1 MDRLAPRPLAAALLL
16 VFAALAL
23 LPDGTVFNIGGTSF
37 EAASGRSVVRGSYR
51 WRRPRGFDL
60 LDGRF
65 VTLSARVRNARL
77 SVRDAEAT
85 EGDDASLDFV
95 VKLSP
100 AASDT
105 VTVAYTTSDGTAT
118 AGSDYEATS
127 GELTF
132 APGETTMTMSV
143 PIIDDNV
150 EDDGET
156 VNLELSGASG
166 ADIGDGTAV
175 GTIRNTEG
183 APTSASGALTAAFSD
198 VPAEHD
204 GESRFTFTLAFSED
218 VGDLSFRTLRDSAF
232 EVTGGDVKRA
242 LRHVEGSNERWTIEV
257 EPDSRADVVIT
268 LPETTD
274 CEAEGAV
281 CAPDGRMLSQA
292 VSETVSGPPAET
304 LTPLTAVFQDVPAE
318 HDGEGRFRFTLAF
331 SEDVGDLSFR
341 TLRDSA
347 FEVTSGDV
355 KRALRHV
362 EGSNERWTI
371 EVEPDSRADVVITLP
386 ETTDCEAEG
395 AVCAPDGRMLSQA
408 VSETVSGP
416 PAETLAPLT
425 AVFQDVPA
433 EHDGSTSFT
442 VRLAF
447 SEELASG
454 SGRKVGSALTL
465 TGARRGYVERVGNGR
480 DLYSFPVRPS
490 GNGAVTLTLSAS
502 ASDCA
507 ASSAVCTPDG
517 RMLSAAVSAA
527 VQGPPGLPVEDT
539 EVDEGN
545 PNILLYMA
553 DDMTWRDANTF
564 GNAAVHTPTLDRLA
578 EEGTTFTHVF
588 TATAMCSPT
597 RHMLYN
603 GQYPVRSGAYPNHAK
618 ARLGTKSMVHYLRA
632 LGYRVGLAGKSHVA
646 PDSVYRFERLSWGHP
661 DLDAIRRFIT
671 RSTSQPFALIVA
683 SPQPH
688 RPWRH
693 GDASRYDPASLE
705 LPPNFVDTP
714 ETRDALSRY
723 YAEITYLDDEFGS
736 VLRIL
741 ENNGVADDTLTM
753 FYNEQGMAAPL
764 VKATLYEA
772 GVRGSLIA
780 RWGDRIPA
788 GRTTDA
794 LVQINDLL
802 PTWIEAAGGEPA
814 PAIEGRSFL
823 HLLLEPGPGHR
834 DVVYG
839 IHTNTGQVANLDPYP
854 IRSIRDRRY
863 KLIWNLAHE
872 NRVTNQ
878 FTERD
883 HVGFYF
889 SWRARAETDAYAR
902 TLVERYERRPEFEF
916 YDLQEDP
923 HETINLADAEEHG
936 QHVAD
941 LLERLRAWM
950 EDQGDK
956 GLETELEAYEY
967 QVDRGEGA
975 RSSLVPAQ
983 VPCAYTVTPSHR
995 DVLWPAGTGE
1005 VRVTTSS
1012 TCAWTAASESVFLAV
1027 TSGAAGTGSG
1037 TVTWAVAG
1045 NAGGPRTG
1053 SLVVAGE
1060 RVTVFQASPTEFTD
1074 HPIDRGVTPVR
1085 AIHFLELR
1093 ARVDAL
1099 RMGAGLPGSG
1109 WTDPV
1114 LVPGVT
1120 PIKRVHLAELRTAL
1134 LEVYVAAGRPA
1145 PIYSTRA
1152 LTPGTTVIAAVD
1164 MMEVRAAVS
1173 ALDD

>member
-1 MDRLAPRPLAAALLL
+1 M
-16 VFAALAL
+16 
-23 LPDGTVFNIGGTSF
+23 
-37 EAASGRSVVRGSYR
+37 
-51 WRRPRGFDL
+51 
-60 LDGRF
+60 
-65 VTLSARVRNARL
+65 LSQEV
-77 SVRDAEAT
+77 S
-85 EGDDASLDFV
+85 
-95 VKLSP
+95 
-100 AASDT
+100 
-105 VTVAYTTSDGTAT
+105 VTV
-118 AGSDYEATS
+118 S
-127 GELTF
+127 GPPAEPL
-132 APGETTMTMSV
+132 
-143 PIIDDNV
+143 
-150 EDDGET
+150 
-156 VNLELSGASG
+156 
-166 ADIGDGTAV
+166 TAV
-175 GTIRNTEG
+175 
-183 APTSASGALTAAFSD
+183 FQD

-204 GESRFTFTLAFSED
+204 GESLFTFTLAFSED
-218 VGDLSFRTLRDSAF
+218 VGGLSFRTLRDSAF
-232 EVTGGDVKRA
+232 EVTRGDVKQA
-242 LRHVEGSNERWTIEV
+242 LRQVEGSNERWTIEV
-257 EPDSRADVVIT
+257 EPDSHGDVVIT

-281 CAPDGRMLSQA
+281 CAPDGRMLSQE
-292 VSETVSGPPAET
+292 VSVTVS
-304 LTPLTAVFQDVPAE
+304 
-318 HDGEGRFRFTLAF
+318 
-331 SEDVGDLSFR
+331 
-341 TLRDSA
+341 
-347 FEVTSGDV
+347 
-355 KRALRHV
+355 
-362 EGSNERWTI
+362 
-371 EVEPDSRADVVITLP
+371 
-386 ETTDCEAEG
+386 
-395 AVCAPDGRMLSQA
+395 
-408 VSETVSGP
+408 
-416 PAETLAPLT
+416 
-425 AVFQDVPA
+425 
-433 EHDGSTSFT
+433 
-442 VRLAF
+442 
-447 SEELASG
+447 
-454 SGRKVGSALTL
+454 
-465 TGARRGYVERVGNGR
+465 
-480 DLYSFPVRPS
+480 
-490 GNGAVTLTLSAS
+490 
-502 ASDCA
+502 
-507 ASSAVCTPDG
+507 
-517 RMLSAAVSAA
+517 
-527 VQGPPGLPVEDT
+527 GPPGLPVEDA
-539 EVDEGN
+539 EGT

-553 DDMTWRDANTF
+553 DDMTWRDANTL

-578 EEGTTFTHVF
+578 EEGATFTHVF
-588 TATAMCSPT
+588 TATALCSPT

-618 ARLGTKSMVHYLRA
+618 ARLGTKSMVHYLKA

-646 PDSVYRFERLSWGHP
+646 PDSVYPFERLWLGHP
-661 DLDAIRRFIT
+661 DLDPIRRFIT

-688 RPWRH
+688 RPWQH
-693 GDASRYDPASLE
+693 GDPSRYDPASLE

-723 YAEITYLDDEFGS
+723 YAEITYLDDEFGR

-764 VKATLYEA
+764 VKGTLYEA

-794 LVQINDLL
+794 LLQINDLL

-814 PAIEGRSFL
+814 PAVEGRSFL

-839 IHTNTGQVANLDPYP
+839 IHTSTGRTANLEPYP

-872 NRVTNQ
+872 NRVTNL

-883 HVGFYF
+883 TIGFYF
-889 SWRARAETDAYAR
+889 SWRARAETDDYAR
-902 TLVERYERRPEFEF
+902 TLVERYERRPELEF

-923 HETINLADAEEHG
+923 HETINHADAEEHG
-936 QHVAD
+936 QRIAD

-956 GLETELEAYEY
+956 GLETELEAPLH
-967 QVDRGEGA
+967 QVGATVAGSEGA

-1012 TCAWTAASESVFLAV
+1012 TCAWTAASESVFLGV

-1099 RMGAGLPGSG
+1099 RMGAGLPRLG

-1120 PIKRVHLAELRTAL
+1120 PIKQVHLAELRTAL
-1134 LEVYVAAGRPA
+1134 LEVYVAAGLPA

-1152 LTPGTTVIAAVD
+1152 LTSGTTVIAAVD
-1164 MMEVRAAVS
+1164 IMEVRAAVS
-1173 ALDD
+1173 ALDN

>member
-1 MDRLAPRPLAAALLL
+1 MRSHGETSMERPRPGALSL

-23 LPDGTVFNIGGTSF
+23 LP
-37 EAASGRSVVRGSYR
+37 GR
-51 WRRPRGFDL
+51 
-60 LDGRF
+60 
-65 VTLSARVRNARL
+65 
-77 SVRDAEAT
+77 AEAQT
-85 EGDDASLDFV
+85 ERTLVRYQWTNPGLSLIESQQV
-95 VKLSP
+95 RVL
-100 AASDT
+100 
-105 VTVAYTTSDGTAT
+105 
-118 AGSDYEATS
+118 
-127 GELTF
+127 
-132 APGETTMTMSV
+132 
-143 PIIDDNV
+143 
-150 EDDGET
+150 
-156 VNLELSGASG
+156 
-166 ADIGDGTAV
+166 
-175 GTIRNTEG
+175 RNTEG
-183 APTSASGALTAAFSD
+183 APTNAPGALTASFSD

-204 GESRFTFTLAFSED
+204 GESRF
-218 VGDLSFRTLRDSAF
+218 
-232 EVTGGDVKRA
+232 
-242 LRHVEGSNERWTIEV
+242 
-257 EPDSRADVVIT
+257 
-268 LPETTD
+268 
-274 CEAEGAV
+274 
-281 CAPDGRMLSQA
+281 
-292 VSETVSGPPAET
+292 
-304 LTPLTAVFQDVPAE
+304 
-318 HDGEGRFRFTLAF
+318 RFTLAF
-331 SEDVGDLSFR
+331 SEDVGGLSFR

-371 EVEPDSRADVVITLP
+371 EVEPGSRADVVITLP

-395 AVCAPDGRMLSQA
+395 AVCAPDGRMLSPA

-416 PAETLAPLT
+416 PAETLAPLESLT

-465 TGARRGYVERVGNGR
+465 TGARRGYVERVGKGR

-490 GNGAVTLTLSAS
+490 GNGTVTLTLSAS

-507 ASSAVCTPDG
+507 ASAAVCTPDG

-527 VQGPPGLPVEDT
+527 VQGPPGLPVEDA

-618 ARLGTKSMVHYLRA
+618 ARLRTKSMVHYLRA

-683 SPQPH
+683 VSTKF
-688 RPWRH
+688 
-693 GDASRYDPASLE
+693 GGSSSDA
-705 LPPNFVDTP
+705 
-714 ETRDALSRY
+714 
-723 YAEITYLDDEFGS
+723 
-736 VLRIL
+736 
-741 ENNGVADDTLTM
+741 
-753 FYNEQGMAAPL
+753 
-764 VKATLYEA
+764 
-772 GVRGSLIA
+772 
-780 RWGDRIPA
+780 
-788 GRTTDA
+788 
-794 LVQINDLL
+794 
-802 PTWIEAAGGEPA
+802 
-814 PAIEGRSFL
+814 
-823 HLLLEPGPGHR
+823 
-834 DVVYG
+834 
-839 IHTNTGQVANLDPYP
+839 
-854 IRSIRDRRY
+854 
-863 KLIWNLAHE
+863 
-872 NRVTNQ
+872 
-878 FTERD
+878 
-883 HVGFYF
+883 GF
-889 SWRARAETDAYAR
+889 
-902 TLVERYERRPEFEF
+902 
-916 YDLQEDP
+916 
-923 HETINLADAEEHG
+923 
-936 QHVAD
+936 
-941 LLERLRAWM
+941 RAWM

-956 GLETELEAYEY
+956 GLETELEAPLH
-967 QVDRGEGA
+967 QVTA

-1074 HPIDRGVTPVR
+1074 HPIDRGMTPVR
-1085 AIHFLELR
+1085 AVHFLELR

-1099 RMGAGLPGSG
+1099 RMGAGLPELG

-1120 PIKRVHLAELRTAL
+1120 PIKQVHLAELRTAL

-1152 LTPGTTVIAAVD
+1152 LTSGTTVIAAVD
-1164 MMEVRAAVS
+1164 VMEVRAAVS
-1173 ALDD
+1173 ALDN

>member
-1 MDRLAPRPLAAALLL
+1 
-16 VFAALAL
+16 
-23 LPDGTVFNIGGTSF
+23 
-37 EAASGRSVVRGSYR
+37 
-51 WRRPRGFDL
+51 
-60 LDGRF
+60 
-65 VTLSARVRNARL
+65 
-77 SVRDAEAT
+77 
-85 EGDDASLDFV
+85 
-95 VKLSP
+95 
-100 AASDT
+100 
-105 VTVAYTTSDGTAT
+105 
-118 AGSDYEATS
+118 
-127 GELTF
+127 
-132 APGETTMTMSV
+132 
-143 PIIDDNV
+143 
-150 EDDGET
+150 
-156 VNLELSGASG
+156 
-166 ADIGDGTAV
+166 
-175 GTIRNTEG
+175 
-183 APTSASGALTAAFSD
+183 
-198 VPAEHD
+198 
-204 GESRFTFTLAFSED
+204 
-218 VGDLSFRTLRDSAF
+218 
-232 EVTGGDVKRA
+232 
-242 LRHVEGSNERWTIEV
+242 
-257 EPDSRADVVIT
+257 
-268 LPETTD
+268 
-274 CEAEGAV
+274 
-281 CAPDGRMLSQA
+281 
-292 VSETVSGPPAET
+292 
-304 LTPLTAVFQDVPAE
+304 
-318 HDGEGRFRFTLAF
+318 
-331 SEDVGDLSFR
+331 
-341 TLRDSA
+341 
-347 FEVTSGDV
+347 
-355 KRALRHV
+355 
-362 EGSNERWTI
+362 
-371 EVEPDSRADVVITLP
+371 
-386 ETTDCEAEG
+386 
-395 AVCAPDGRMLSQA
+395 
-408 VSETVSGP
+408 
-416 PAETLAPLT
+416 
-425 AVFQDVPA
+425 
-433 EHDGSTSFT
+433 
-442 VRLAF
+442 
-447 SEELASG
+447 
-454 SGRKVGSALTL
+454 
-465 TGARRGYVERVGNGR
+465 
-480 DLYSFPVRPS
+480 
-490 GNGAVTLTLSAS
+490 
-502 ASDCA
+502 
-507 ASSAVCTPDG
+507 
-517 RMLSAAVSAA
+517 
-527 VQGPPGLPVEDT
+527 
-539 EVDEGN
+539 
-545 PNILLYMA
+545 
-553 DDMTWRDANTF
+553 
-564 GNAAVHTPTLDRLA
+564 
-578 EEGTTFTHVF
+578 
-588 TATAMCSPT
+588 
-597 RHMLYN
+597 
-603 GQYPVRSGAYPNHAK
+603 
-618 ARLGTKSMVHYLRA
+618 
-632 LGYRVGLAGKSHVA
+632 
-646 PDSVYRFERLSWGHP
+646 
-661 DLDAIRRFIT
+661 
-671 RSTSQPFALIVA
+671 
-683 SPQPH
+683 
-688 RPWRH
+688 
-693 GDASRYDPASLE
+693 
-705 LPPNFVDTP
+705 
-714 ETRDALSRY
+714 
-723 YAEITYLDDEFGS
+723 
-736 VLRIL
+736 
-741 ENNGVADDTLTM
+741 
-753 FYNEQGMAAPL
+753 
-764 VKATLYEA
+764 
-772 GVRGSLIA
+772 LIA

-839 IHTNTGQVANLDPYP
+839 IHTNTGQVADLYPYP

-878 FTERD
+878 LTERD

-956 GLETELEAYEY
+956 GLETELEAYKY

-1012 TCAWTAASESVFLAV
+1012 TCAWTAASESVFLSV

-1099 RMGAGLPGSG
+1099 RMGAGLPGLG

-1114 LVPGVT
+1114 LLPGVT

-1152 LTPGTTVIAAVD
+1152 LTSGTTVIAAVD

>member
-1 MDRLAPRPLAAALLL
+1 MEHGWPVAGPDAYPSVVRMEPDVAPRPLVEHTTAPRTSTEPAMVFIAVPPGFGHSAWTITSAAAPPSVAAYVAWGAGHRHRRAPGQHARPRSLAARGLPTAALLVLASLFPAPAEAQSVQTL
-16 VFAALAL
+16 VSNT
-23 LPDGTVFNIGGTSF
+23 GQT
-37 EAASGRSVVRGSYR
+37 RGS
-51 WRRPRGFDL
+51 
-60 LDGRF
+60 
-65 VTLSARVRNARL
+65 S
-77 SVRDAEAT
+77 
-85 EGDDASLDFV
+85 
-95 VKLSP
+95 
-100 AASDT
+100 T
-105 VTVAYTTSDGTAT
+105 VTNAQYAQAFTTGSND
-118 AGSDYEATS
+118 AGYGLSS
-127 GELTF
+127 IG
-132 APGETTMTMSV
+132 
-143 PIIDDNV
+143 
-150 EDDGET
+150 
-156 VNLELSGASG
+156 LELSGASG
-166 ADIGDGTAV
+166 ADIGDGAAV
-175 GTIRNTEG
+175 GTIRNTER
-183 APTSASGALTAAFSD
+183 APTNASGALTASFSD

-218 VGDLSFRTLRDSAF
+218 VGGLSFRTLRDSAF
-232 EVTGGDVKRA
+232 EVTRGDVKRA
-242 LRHVEGSNERWTIEV
+242 LRQVEGSNERWTIEV

-292 VSETVSGPPAET
+292 VSETVSGP

-318 HDGEGRFRFTLAF
+318 HDGESRFTFTLAF
-331 SEDVGDLSFR
+331 SEDVGGLGFR

-347 FEVTSGDV
+347 FEVTGGDV
-355 KRALRHV
+355 RRALRQV

-371 EVEPDSRADVVITLP
+371 EVEPGSRADVVITLP

-416 PAETLAPLT
+416 PAEPLTPLT

-465 TGARRGYVERVGNGR
+465 TEARRGVVVRVANGR
-480 DLYSFPVRPS
+480 DLYSFAVHPS
-490 GNGAVTLTLSAS
+490 GNGAVTLSLSAS
-502 ASDCA
+502 ATDCA

-517 RMLSAAVSAA
+517 RMLSAAVSAS
-527 VQGPPGLPVEDT
+527 VQGPPGLPVEDA
-539 EVDEGN
+539 EVDEGK

-578 EEGTTFTHVF
+578 GEGTTFTHVF

-618 ARLGTKSMVHYLRA
+618 ARLRTKSMVHYLRA

-780 RWGDRIPA
+780 RWGDQIPA

-839 IHTNTGQVANLDPYP
+839 IHTNTGQVANLEPYP

-878 FTERD
+878 LTERD

-936 QHVAD
+936 QRIAD

-956 GLETELEAYEY
+956 GLETELEAPLH
-967 QVDRGEGA
+967 QVA
-975 RSSLVPAQ
+975 APSSLVPAQ

-1060 RVTVFQASPTEFTD
+1060 RVTVFQSSPTEFTD

-1099 RMGAGLPGSG
+1099 RMGAGLPGLG

-1134 LEVYVAAGRPA
+1134 LEVYVATGRPA

-1152 LTPGTTVIAAVD
+1152 LTSGTTVIAAVD
-1164 MMEVRAAVS
+1164 IMEVRAAVS
-1173 ALDD
+1173 ALDN

>member
-1 MDRLAPRPLAAALLL
+1 MRVDDFIGDGDGGSARAALLAAALLL
-16 VFAALAL
+16 VFAAL
-23 LPDGTVFNIGGTSF
+23 TVLT
-37 EAASGRSVVRGSYR
+37 GR
-51 WRRPRGFDL
+51 
-60 LDGRF
+60 
-65 VTLSARVRNARL
+65 
-77 SVRDAEAT
+77 AEAQT
-85 EGDDASLDFV
+85 ERTHGV
-95 VKLSP
+95 
-100 AASDT
+100 
-105 VTVAYTTSDGTAT
+105 
-118 AGSDYEATS
+118 
-127 GELTF
+127 
-132 APGETTMTMSV
+132 
-143 PIIDDNV
+143 
-150 EDDGET
+150 
-156 VNLELSGASG
+156 
-166 ADIGDGTAV
+166 AV

-183 APTSASGALTAAFSD
+183 APTNAPGALTASFSD

-218 VGDLSFRTLRDSAF
+218 VGGLSFRTLRDSAF
-232 EVTGGDVKRA
+232 EVTRGDVKRA
-242 LRHVEGSNERWTIEV
+242 SRQVEGSNERWTIEV

-292 VSETVSGPPAET
+292 VLETVSGPPAEP

-318 HDGEGRFRFTLAF
+318 HDGESRFTVKLAF
-331 SEDVGDLSFR
+331 SE
-341 TLRDSA
+341 
-347 FEVTSGDV
+347 
-355 KRALRHV
+355 K
-362 EGSNERWTI
+362 
-371 EVEPDSRADVVITLP
+371 
-386 ETTDCEAEG
+386 
-395 AVCAPDGRMLSQA
+395 
-408 VSETVSGP
+408 
-416 PAETLAPLT
+416 
-425 AVFQDVPA
+425 
-433 EHDGSTSFT
+433 
-442 VRLAF
+442 
-447 SEELASG
+447 LASG

-465 TGARRGYVERVGNGR
+465 TGARRGLVQRVATGR
-480 DLYSFPVRPS
+480 DLYSFPVHPS
-490 GNGAVTLTLSAS
+490 GSGAVTLSLSAS
-502 ASDCA
+502 ATDCA

-527 VQGPPGLPVEDT
+527 VQGPPGLPVDDA
-539 EVDEGN
+539 EVDEGK

-588 TATAMCSPT
+588 TATALSSPT
-597 RHMLYN
+597 RHM
-603 GQYPVRSGAYPNHAK
+603 
-618 ARLGTKSMVHYLRA
+618 
-632 LGYRVGLAGKSHVA
+632 
-646 PDSVYRFERLSWGHP
+646 
-661 DLDAIRRFIT
+661 
-671 RSTSQPFALIVA
+671 
-683 SPQPH
+683 
-688 RPWRH
+688 
-693 GDASRYDPASLE
+693 
-705 LPPNFVDTP
+705 
-714 ETRDALSRY
+714 
-723 YAEITYLDDEFGS
+723 
-736 VLRIL
+736 
-741 ENNGVADDTLTM
+741 
-753 FYNEQGMAAPL
+753 
-764 VKATLYEA
+764 
-772 GVRGSLIA
+772 
-780 RWGDRIPA
+780 
-788 GRTTDA
+788 
-794 LVQINDLL
+794 
-802 PTWIEAAGGEPA
+802 
-814 PAIEGRSFL
+814 
-823 HLLLEPGPGHR
+823 
-834 DVVYG
+834 
-839 IHTNTGQVANLDPYP
+839 
-854 IRSIRDRRY
+854 
-863 KLIWNLAHE
+863 

-878 FTERD
+878 LTERD

-936 QHVAD
+936 QRIAD

-950 EDQGDK
+950 EDQGDE
-956 GLETELEAYEY
+956 GLETELEAPQH
-967 QVDRGEGA
+967 QVAA

-1053 SLVVAGE
+1053 SLVVAGA

-1085 AIHFLELR
+1085 AVHFLELR

-1099 RMGAGLPGSG
+1099 RMGAGLLELG

-1120 PIKRVHLAELRTAL
+1120 PIKRVHLAELRAAL

-1152 LTPGTTVIAAVD
+1152 LTSGTTVIAAVD
-1164 MMEVRAAVS
+1164 IMEVRAAVS
-1173 ALDD
+1173 ALDN

>member
-1 MDRLAPRPLAAALLL
+1 MERVRFGTVLPGHRRRGRGRGSATSSEPGTVGRLAPRPLAAALLL
-16 VFAALAL
+16 VFAALVAL

-60 LDGRF
+60 LDGQF
-65 VTLSARVRNARL
+65 VTVSARVRNARL

-105 VTVAYTTSDGTAT
+105 VTVAYATSDGTAT
-118 AGSDYEATS
+118 AGSDYQTTS

-132 APGETTMTMSV
+132 APGETTMTISV
-143 PIIDDNV
+143 PIIDDDV
-150 EDDGET
+150 EDNGET

-166 ADIGDGTAV
+166 ADIGDGAAV

-183 APTSASGALTAAFSD
+183 TQTNASGALTAAFSD
-198 VPAEHD
+198 VPAEHDGSTSFTVRLAFSEELAPRSGRKVASALTLTGARRGYVTRVARGRDLYSFPVHPSGDGAVTLSLSASATDCAASSAVCTSDGRMLSAAVSETVPGPPAETLTAVFQDVPTEHD

-218 VGDLSFRTLRDSAF
+218 VGGLSFRTLRDSAF
-232 EVTGGDVKRA
+232 EVTG
-242 LRHVEGSNERWTIEV
+242 
-257 EPDSRADVVIT
+257 
-268 LPETTD
+268 
-274 CEAEGAV
+274 
-281 CAPDGRMLSQA
+281 
-292 VSETVSGPPAET
+292 
-304 LTPLTAVFQDVPAE
+304 
-318 HDGEGRFRFTLAF
+318 
-331 SEDVGDLSFR
+331 
-341 TLRDSA
+341 
-347 FEVTSGDV
+347 GDV

-465 TGARRGYVERVGNGR
+465 TGARRGDVLRVANGH
-480 DLYSFPVRPS
+480 DLYSFAVHPS
-490 GNGAVTLTLSAS
+490 GNGAVTLSLSAS
-502 ASDCA
+502 ATDCA

-527 VQGPPGLPVEDT
+527 VQGPPVLPVEDT
-539 EVDEGN
+539 EVDEGS

-646 PDSVYRFERLSWGHP
+646 PDSVYRFERLAWGHP

-753 FYNEQGMAAPL
+753 FYNEQGMAVPL

-839 IHTNTGQVANLDPYP
+839 IHTNTGQVADLDPYP

-902 TLVERYERRPEFEF
+902 TLVERYERRPEFEL

-923 HETINLADAEEHG
+923 HETTFAWALACRG
-936 QHVAD
+936 WGG
-941 LLERLRAWM
+941 RTRYWS
-950 EDQGDK
+950 QG
-956 GLETELEAYEY
+956 
-967 QVDRGEGA
+967 
-975 RSSLVPAQ
+975 
-983 VPCAYTVTPSHR
+983 
-995 DVLWPAGTGE
+995 
-1005 VRVTTSS
+1005 
-1012 TCAWTAASESVFLAV
+1012 
-1027 TSGAAGTGSG
+1027 
-1037 TVTWAVAG
+1037 
-1045 NAGGPRTG
+1045 
-1053 SLVVAGE
+1053 
-1060 RVTVFQASPTEFTD
+1060 
-1074 HPIDRGVTPVR
+1074 
-1085 AIHFLELR
+1085 
-1093 ARVDAL
+1093 
-1099 RMGAGLPGSG
+1099 
-1109 WTDPV
+1109 
-1114 LVPGVT
+1114 
-1120 PIKRVHLAELRTAL
+1120 
-1134 LEVYVAAGRPA
+1134 
-1145 PIYSTRA
+1145 
-1152 LTPGTTVIAAVD
+1152 
-1164 MMEVRAAVS
+1164 
-1173 ALDD
+1173 